1 MINRIKE
8 KLHRRIRFSLPLCLL
23 PHAKGIGEL
32 PCSVPLRLLS
42 ANVDLLL

>member
-8 KLHRRIRFSLPLCLL
+8 KLHRVMRFSLPLCLL
-23 PHAKGIGEL
+23 PHARDIGEL
-32 PCSVPLRLLS
+32 SCTVPLRLLS